1 MIQAFETYHFKH
13 RQKKTKTF
21 SLFLLKTA
29 LFSLL
34 LYLLLNA
41 FFISSFFVGSESMN
55 PGIKAGERL
64 FILPIAYRIRLPFFQ
79 RSIGGIQKPAR
90 GDIVVI
96 ISPQYPRLSFLQSIA
111 DPLVRFFSLQKVSL
125 IRDSRGR
132 KAAKYML
139 KRVVGVPGDTVKL
152 DGFEAFLKIGSSST
166 FLGEKDVIS
175 VPYSI
180 NTRLFVEGWSS
191 DLPFSGNR
199 EEVKLGENE
208 YFLLGDN
215 RPYSSDSR
223 SWGAVSVES
232 FVGKVFLR
240 YWPFKK
246 FGKP

>member
-1 MIQAFETYHFKH
+1 
-13 RQKKTKTF
+13 
-21 SLFLLKTA
+21 
-29 LFSLL
+29 
-34 LYLLLNA
+34 
-41 FFISSFFVGSESMN
+41 MN

-111 DPLVRFFSLQKVSL
+111 DPLVRFFTLQKASL
-125 IRDSRGR
+125 VRDHRGR
-132 KAAKYML
+132 KEGKYML

-152 DGFEAFLKIGSSST
+152 DDFNAYLKTEGSST

-180 NTRLFVEGWSS
+180 NTGLSVEGWSS

-199 EEVKLGENE
+199 EGVRLGENE

-223 SWGAVSVES
+223 SWGAVSIES